1 MDSSLLHFYR
11 QGNDLRE
18 RKELRQSHTA
28 FKTLSLIY
36 LILLLSS
43 QEKEAGPLKTQAECG
58 PRGSGAGHCCQP
70 VGAAAL
76 GSLVSKP
83 TQHAKE
89 SSRSFE
95 ELR

>member
-1 MDSSLLHFYR
+1 MLHFT
-11 QGNDLRE
+11 DKETILESLRNFA
-18 RKELRQSHTA
+18 KITQHLRLQ
-28 FKTLSLIY
+28 SLIY

-43 QEKEAGPLKTQAECG
+43 QEKEARPLKTQADCE
-58 PRGSGAGHCCQP
+58 PRGSGGGHWCQP
-70 VGAAAL
+70 FGAAAV

-89 SSRSFE
+89 SSGSFE